1 MTTISDLNY
10 VLNVLGCNEYEFGTH
25 KGAFEMLSGEEER
38 ASYIKSLTDR
48 SKMLNT
54 QSKDSEGVNKGT
66 ATTVKATKAAAELAK
81 AEGVALSTVTPN
93 AEGKIGVEEVKA
105 AVNKP

>member
-1 MTTISDLNY
+1 MTTIADLNY
-10 VLNVLGCNEYEFGTH
+10 VLNVLGSNEYDSRIH
-25 KGAFEMLSGEEER
+25 KEAFECLSEEQER
-38 ASYIKSLTDR
+38 ADYIKSLTDR
-48 SKMLNT
+48 SQMLNN